1 MKKDRDLLVSALCL
15 QASAGPGTKLPA
27 KIWQAGLL
35 PTDAWDPEQ
44 MKRCGLPPLKSRM
57 TPGQAEDILYRAD
70 RLDVRVITMWDDA
83 YPPLLRQIYAPP
95 AVLYMRGT
103 IPDWTKQPAV
113 AMVGTRFCSREGLS
127 VAGMLA
133 QGLAAGGAIV
143 VSGGAVGIDQAAHE
157 GAMEAGG
164 VTIDVMPCSVEMR
177 YPAKNAAMR
186 QRIVET
192 GGLLVSEY
200 PPGTPVT
207 RGSFAVR
214 NRLIAGI
221 CAATCVVEAPAVS
234 GALITARLAADQGRD
249 VFAVAGSLMDQRY
262 EGSRA
267 LIRDGAE
274 VLLDAAQVLACVAGR
289 YAGQVDLQAAAMRQM
304 TIQQMPPLPQE
315 PAAPDP
321 APAEEPA
328 QPVPCPADASAEA
341 AQIYQILTEG
351 PASLAQLTQRT
362 GQDAGQLLVRL
373 TELEIAG
380 CIRTQPGP
388 TYTVIQTGRNR

>member
-1 MKKDRDLLVSALCL
+1 MTRELNALTAALCL
-15 QASAGPGTKLPA
+15 QAAAGSGTKLPA
-27 KIWQAGLL
+27 KIRKAGLTPL
-35 PTDAWDPEQ
+35 DAWDPEQ

-57 TPGQAEDILYRAD
+57 TPAQAEDILYRAD
-70 RLDVRVITMWDDA
+70 RLGIRVITLWDEA

-95 AVLYMRGT
+95 AVLYLRGT
-103 IPDWTKQPAV
+103 VPDWTKQPAV
-113 AMVGTRFCSREGLS
+113 AMVGTRFCSQEGLAVS
-127 VAGMLA
+127 GMLA

-157 GAMEAGG
+157 GAMDAGG
-164 VTIDVMPCSVEMR
+164 ITVDVMPCSVEMR

-192 GGLLVSEY
+192 GGLLISEY

-289 YAGQVDLQAAAMRQM
+289 YTGQVDLQAAAMRQM
-304 TIQQMPPLPQE
+304 TIQQMPPLPEE
-315 PAAPDP
+315 PAAP
-321 APAEEPA
+321 APAEGPAEPA
-328 QPVPCPADASAEA
+328 PCPADASAEA
-341 AQIYQILTEG
+341 AQIYQILLKG
-351 PASLAQLTQRT
+351 PASLAQLTQQT

-388 TYTVIQTGRNR
+388 TYSVIQTGRNR